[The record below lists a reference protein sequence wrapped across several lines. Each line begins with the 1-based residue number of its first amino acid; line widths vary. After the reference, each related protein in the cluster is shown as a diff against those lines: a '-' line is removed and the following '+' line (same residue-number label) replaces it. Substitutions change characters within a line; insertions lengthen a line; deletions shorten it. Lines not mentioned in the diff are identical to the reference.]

1 MPAEVTPPCPDISVI
16 TRYAPTGPPA
26 LTGTESTRHEDSGSL
41 RTLWRAQRSTILA
54 ARGGRAVGHANAAT
68 IVASDAKERGE
79 EKDAC

>member
-26 LTGTESTRHEDSGSL
+26 LTRTEPTRYEASGSFGA
-41 RTLWRAQRSTILA
+41 LWRAQRSTTLV